1 MILARWMLCFAL
13 LAPTAVLA
21 QDSRSGA
28 PASSEEE
35 PSVSPPPLVSAPGE
49 AADTSSQEEAPPRGE
64 SIPYSYPG
72 DALDEFQPP
81 GRPGLPTVGR
91 ITLEIMGGAAAGALS
106 GLVAFLAAEA
116 LSGGSCG
123 DDPGCIITGLGMTAG
138 AIFFTAPLGVYAV
151 GQLAGGQG
159 SYWTSLLGMAVGTG
173 AGGIMVAV
181 FSNKSGELQLASI
194 VTLPIL
200 GAVLGYE
207 LWNAHQQ
214 PDIVRPART
223 GATGASLQ
231 LIPLAGITPGGGVFG
246 GIAARF

>member
-1 MILARWMLCFAL
+1 MILARWMLCLAL

-21 QDSRSGA
+21 QDSRRGA
-28 PASSEEE
+28 PASSEEA
-35 PSVSPPPLVSAPGE
+35 PSVSPPPLVPAPEE
-49 AADTSSQEEAPPRGE
+49 AADTSAPEEARPWGE
-64 SIPYSYPG
+64 SIPYSFPG

-106 GLVAFLAAEA
+106 GLLAFLAAEA

-151 GQLAGGQG
+151 GQLAGGRG
-159 SYWTSLLGMAVGTG
+159 SYWTSVLGMAVGTG
-173 AGGIMVAV
+173 AGAIMAAA
-181 FSNKSGELQLASI
+181 FNKNNELQIASI
-194 VTLPIL
+194 VTLPLL

-214 PDIVRPART
+214 PDSVGPART
-223 GATGASLQ
+223 GAVGTSPQ
-231 LIPLAGITPGGGVFG
+231 FIPLVSIPPGGGVFG